1 MCVRDL
7 FPGKNRAVLDSN
19 DGTSVINSHKVE
31 TTKQFSKAKEL
42 EGFEKGNKALDKL
55 SELGIGGVLFAHD
68 VAMTVEEQ
76 GKALDGLEG
85 VKTKNLFLRVRCNQ
99 GKSLCGMGLLM
110 QGLFEGFFVA
120 VCGT

>member
-1 MCVRDL
+1 ME
-7 FPGKNRAVLDSN
+7 SN
-19 DGTSVINSHKVE
+19 DGTSMRKTE
-31 TTKQFSKAKEL
+31 KAKTTKQFSKAKEIK
-42 EGFEKGNKALDKL
+42 GIEKGNKALDKL

-99 GKSLCGMGLLM
+99 GKSLFGLIL
-110 QGLFEGFFVA
+110 GGILEI
-120 VCGT
+120 